1 MLAHYALATHR
12 RRKLRR
18 LYDKRARLVE
28 DLTREFFAHS
38 KF

>member
-1 MLAHYALATHR
+1 MLTHYALARHR

-18 LYDKRARLVE
+18 LYDRRAELVKS
-28 DLTREFFAHS
+28 LTREFLAHS